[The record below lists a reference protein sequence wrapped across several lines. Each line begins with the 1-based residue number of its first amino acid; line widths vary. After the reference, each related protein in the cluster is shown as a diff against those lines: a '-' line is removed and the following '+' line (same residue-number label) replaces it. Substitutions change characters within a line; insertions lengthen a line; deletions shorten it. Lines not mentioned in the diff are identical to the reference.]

1 MKSQT
6 PIFVR
11 VSFRRKVKNFLML
24 FLIASLSGVALV
36 PLFLVFYHVVKSGF
50 PALSWNFFTS
60 LPAPVGEPG
69 GGMGN
74 ALVGSLI
81 ILGLASL
88 IAIPLGIFGGIYL
101 SEYGKGKFAASVRF
115 VVDLLTSVPSIVTGL
130 FIYAMVVAPMKSY
143 SAWAGAL
150 AYAFMMLPVMMKT
163 TEEILKLM
171 PDHVREAGLA
181 LGLSRWKMILF
192 IVLRGSRPAIVTAVL
207 ISIARVAGE
216 TAPLLFTAFGN
227 RFWLDGLSEPAPNL
241 PTQIYSYAIS
251 PFEQWHQQA
260 WAGAFLLLLMVFVVN
275 LFARAYVYRAGGRK

>member
-1 MKSQT
+1 MKTQT

-11 VSFRRKVKNFLML
+11 VSRKRKLVNFGML
-24 FLIASLSGVALV
+24 FLIAVLSGAALV
-36 PLFLVFYHVVKSGF
+36 PLVLVFYHVVKSGF
-50 PALSWNFFTS
+50 PALNWDFFTS
-60 LPAPVGEPG
+60 LPVPVGEKG

-74 ALVGSLI
+74 ALLGSLI

-130 FIYAMVVAPMKSY
+130 FIYAMVVAPMKTY

-181 LGLSRWKMILF
+181 LGLPRWKMILF

-227 RFWLDGLSEPAPNL
+227 RFWLKDLSEPAPNL

-260 WAGAFLLLLMVFVVN
+260 WAGAFLLLMMVFVVN